1 METKQQIAKNIPPI
15 LLKAL
20 VSTYVLYFMSQLAH
34 WNVEGKNFVEL
45 HTFFGQVYSDAVTA
59 VDEIAE
65 RVRALDVK
73 IPENILENIAKAF
86 PETESTNYVS
96 TLLSINEKLVE
107 QWDDIAKV
115 ADAAGDSAT
124 VDLSGK
130 RASTHAKFGWM
141 LRALNR

>member
-1 METKQQIAKNIPPI
+1 METTQQIAKNIPPI

-34 WNVEGKNFVEL
+34 WNVEGKSFIEL
-45 HTFFGQVYSDAVTA
+45 HTFFGQIYSDSVTA

-73 IPENILENIAKAF
+73 IPENILENITKAF
-86 PETESTNYVS
+86 PAPESSNYVTS
-96 TLLSINEKLVE
+96 LLSFNEKLVE

-124 VDLSGK
+124 VDLAGK
-130 RASTHAKFGWM
+130 RASIHAKFGWM